1 VVELG
6 KFIETRGMEILRI
19 YENSGKKKE
28 ADELRE
34 KLIKAMAAKK

>member
-1 VVELG
+1 
-6 KFIETRGMEILRI
+6 MEILRI

>member
-1 VVELG
+1 LG

-28 ADELRE
+28 ADELRD
-34 KLIKAMAAKK
+34 KLIKAMAAKN